1 MYDTLEKNKKKSIEN
16 LSLSINQSLL
26 LSSLSEQKQKKRFF
40 FVFFE
45 NLKIEKKMQDITN
58 VVQRRESLKTINN
71 KNPLKSKVEEVK
83 IKDVTT
89 KENKVKEK
97 RFVKR
102 KVLARHDSVPEVF
115 KETKG
120 WNLLRRATKET
131 KRRSSPG
138 ALVSKT
144 HLSGIVIKALELKNE
159 SHIIE
164 DMYKFFK
171 KNELSHRTSDS
182 YLREHG
188 DQPFIDE
195 SIRYALV
202 NWMTNLHCEFDMRP
216 ETLFLSVNLLD
227 RFCEECEDVIEKSEI
242 ISLGVA
248 ALMLASKYEE
258 VYYPCTRS
266 FLKVTEGQVSKS
278 SLLRMECEM
287 LSAWCSSARFSH
299 TNRNSRSNI
308 GTLDF
313 ELTVPTAFTFLR
325 RFLSRVTSPRY
336 NDVASLA
343 HYMCESTLQHGV
355 FLNFLPSLVAASCVH
370 LAMVLCGRTK
380 SELKSLLVFVGYESR
395 DLKICEMHL
404 RRFIRNSK
412 EDPLDEEII
421 QRKYSLKK
429 FGYACQRAKKLLS
442 SIGGFHRRNS
452 V

>member
-1 MYDTLEKNKKKSIEN
+1 
-16 LSLSINQSLL
+16 
-26 LSSLSEQKQKKRFF
+26 
-40 FVFFE
+40 
-45 NLKIEKKMQDITN
+45 MQDITN
-58 VVQRRESLKTINN
+58 LVQRRDSLKTIT
-71 KNPLKSKVEEVK
+71 KSPLKSKVEDAKV
-83 IKDVTT
+83 KDVT
-89 KENKVKEK
+89 KENKVKGK
-97 RFVKR
+97 RLVKR
-102 KVLARHDSVPEVF
+102 KVLARHDSAPEVF
-115 KETKG
+115 KTKG

-131 KRRSSPG
+131 KRSSSPG
-138 ALVSKT
+138 MLVSKT

-195 SIRYALV
+195 TIRYALV

-287 LSAWCSSARFSH
+287 LSTWCSSAAFSH
-299 TNRNSRSNI
+299 T
-308 GTLDF
+308 
-313 ELTVPTAFTFLR
+313 
-325 RFLSRVTSPRY
+325 
-336 NDVASLA
+336 
-343 HYMCESTLQHGV
+343 H
-355 FLNFLPSLVAASCVH
+355 
-370 LAMVLCGRTK
+370 
-380 SELKSLLVFVGYESR
+380 
-395 DLKICEMHL
+395 
-404 RRFIRNSK
+404 
-412 EDPLDEEII
+412 
-421 QRKYSLKK
+421 
-429 FGYACQRAKKLLS
+429 
-442 SIGGFHRRNS
+442 
-452 V
+452 

>member
-1 MYDTLEKNKKKSIEN
+1 
-16 LSLSINQSLL
+16 
-26 LSSLSEQKQKKRFF
+26 
-40 FVFFE
+40 
-45 NLKIEKKMQDITN
+45 MQDITN
-58 VVQRRESLKTINN
+58 LVQRRDSLKTIT
-71 KNPLKSKVEEVK
+71 KSPLKSKVEDAKV
-83 IKDVTT
+83 KDVT
-89 KENKVKEK
+89 KENKVKGK
-97 RFVKR
+97 RLVKR
-102 KVLARHDSVPEVF
+102 KVLARHDSAPEVF
-115 KETKG
+115 KTKG

-131 KRRSSPG
+131 KRSSSPG
-138 ALVSKT
+138 MLVSKT

-287 LSAWCSSARFSH
+287 LS
-299 TNRNSRSNI
+299 
-308 GTLDF
+308 TLDF

-380 SELKSLLVFVGYESR
+380 SELKSLHAFVGYEPR

-404 RRFIRNSK
+404 RRFIRDSN

-421 QRKYSLKK
+421 QRKYSLEK

-442 SIGGFHRRNS
+442 RIGRFQRRNS